1 MPELCRFLGI
11 VIQIHPR
18 DHPPP
23 HFHATYGDAEVV
35 ISIATLM
42 VIRGR
47 ISQARQREVLNWA
60 GLRQTEL
67 HNAWEAVRERRP
79 VGKIAPPD

>member
-1 MPELCRFLGI
+1 M
-11 VIQIHPR
+11 
-18 DHPPP
+18 
-23 HFHATYGDAEVV
+23 V